1 MHKWRRRAEWI
12 HSACY
17 DEAGLIQVNNG
28 NDNNNLVS
36 EATNF
41 LVLDEDPVIPI

>member
-12 HSACY
+12 HSACH
-17 DEAGLIQVNNG
+17 DEAGLIQVNN
-28 NDNNNLVS
+28 NYCHYLVS

-41 LVLDEDPVIPI
+41 HVLDEYPIPI

>member
-17 DEAGLIQVNNG
+17 DEAGLIQVNN
-28 NDNNNLVS
+28 DNNNDLVS

-41 LVLDEDPVIPI
+41 LVLDEYPVIPI